1 MMKVDYA
8 SLQGESLTN
17 SKTRSSDE
25 IEERRTQ
32 GPTGTYKPN
41 SQAVTLRLPDTMIEE
56 IKQLARKRD
65 TSFQTLVKSF
75 LSEKL
80 SEVK

>member
-1 MMKVDYA
+1 MMKVDYS

-17 SKTRSSDE
+17 SKARSSDE
-25 IEERRTQ
+25 IEERRSQ
-32 GPTGTYKPN
+32 GSTATYKPN

-65 TSFQTLVKSF
+65 MSFQTLVKSF

>member
-17 SKTRSSDE
+17 SRTRSSDE
-25 IEERRTQ
+25 IEERRSQ
-32 GPTGTYKPN
+32 GSNGTYKPN